1 MLISDEHK
9 KKKTQHE
16 ETANFFTTKH
26 CQAFYIL
33 EQTAVDYSV
42 IILTILI
49 MWLYCYN
56 VTSHGK
62 LNQISSYVITSPHV
76 GLTAT

>member
-1 MLISDEHK
+1 MLIISDEHK

-16 ETANFFTTKH
+16 ETANFFTTMH

-33 EQTAVDYSV
+33 EQTAADYSV

-49 MWLYCYN
+49 MW
-56 VTSHGK
+56 G
-62 LNQISSYVITSPHV
+62 IVIM
-76 GLTAT
+76 